1 MRIVIK
7 IIKEGVHYWKDC
19 NIDEVS
25 YLKNLHRHLFYIR
38 LEKEVNHNDR
48 DIEIIQFK
56 HSIEKY
62 LTDKYFD
69 VNLNLLNFQGMSCE
83 SIANELQNNFDLNLV
98 EVLEDN
104 ENGAIIC

>member
-7 IIKEGVHYWKDC
+7 IIKEGVHYWQDC

-48 DIEIIQFK
+48 DIEIIQYK
-56 HSIEKY
+56 HLIEKY
-62 LTDKYFD
+62 LNDKYYD

-83 SIANELQNNFDLNLV
+83 SIATELQNNFDLNLV